1 MALESIKKMKR
12 PLNAVA
18 QAAKSPNVCMAMKR
32 IGCKYVDGGRIPANG
47 PVTGRIIDGKHAE
60 KQASEK
66 KRVRRGESDSPRSYE
81 DRSPRNAKQQIDET
95 VPRGRFF
102 AVARPSPRSCL
113 NHRRRSVL
121 YTCIQLVLASP
132 GRPASRGIDSSE
144 RNIVVVEILSRGS
157 NRASPERAD
166 FVLFRRMGLVM

>member
-66 KRVRRGESDSPRSYE
+66 KRMRRGESDSPRSYE

-102 AVARPSPRSCL
+102 RRRPPLARELSKPSMPKRFIHLYTTRSGEPRSSRVARYRF
-113 NHRRRSVL
+113 
-121 YTCIQLVLASP
+121 
-132 GRPASRGIDSSE
+132 E
-144 RNIVVVEILSRGS
+144 
-157 NRASPERAD
+157 
-166 FVLFRRMGLVM
+166 